1 MSKTLKSVEISEMP
15 TQIDLQFNVKTNGEK
30 DPKYSQKQIFESN
43 KKEVARRKGMSKEDR
58 LNLSRAEV
66 KDRRDKNLAW
76 RKETGR
82 E

>member
-66 KDRRDKNLAW
+66 KDRRDKNLAC